1 MSQDNLAAYPS
12 PPPPLIYVYMFIKY
26 HLNGIFLCMQP
37 ELCKYGFNT
46 VDETYSLLSRLL
58 LSHTHNQLSHLVAR
72 SLASVAGVCVCM
84 CVGV

>member
-1 MSQDNLAAYPS
+1 
-12 PPPPLIYVYMFIKY
+12 
-26 HLNGIFLCMQP
+26 MQP

-72 SLASVAGVCVCM
+72 SLASVAGVCVCFW
-84 CVGV
+84 CVCMYVGGWVRE